1 MDRLSLVTARVVRQN
16 EQYNYKVVGKGE
28 QYLVKHADDERADE
42 KAIEFLKPFSREPVI
57 VVRTE
62 LLKGSV
68 ELLEHEEADRFYK
81 CITEYMELLETGK
94 EKKVTGQY
102 FVQASNIS
110 EVMSQLLKAYMHLD
124 AVDVKSIARSK
135 IIDVIK

>member
-28 QYLVKHADDERADE
+28 QYLVRHADNERADE

-68 ELLEHEEADRFYK
+68 ELLEHEETDRFYK

-110 EVMSQLLKAYMHLD
+110 DVMSKLLKAYMHLD

>member
-1 MDRLSLVTARVVRQN
+1 MDRLSLVTARLLRPS
-16 EQYNYKVVGKGE
+16 EQVTKSE
-28 QYLVKHADDERADE
+28 QYLVKHTDDERADE

-81 CITEYMELLETGK
+81 CITENMELLETGK
-94 EKKVTGQY
+94 EKKVTGQN

-110 EVMSQLLKAYMHLD
+110 EVMSQLLKVYMHLD
-124 AVDVKSIARSK
+124 AVDVKSIVRSK

>member
-1 MDRLSLVTARVVRQN
+1 MDRLSLVTVRVVRQN

-42 KAIEFLKPFSREPVI
+42 KAIEYLKPFSREPVI

-68 ELLEHEEADRFYK
+68 ELLEHEEADCFYK
-81 CITEYMELLETGK
+81 
-94 EKKVTGQY
+94 
-102 FVQASNIS
+102 
-110 EVMSQLLKAYMHLD
+110 
-124 AVDVKSIARSK
+124 
-135 IIDVIK
+135 